1 MTDDGELVWYNP
13 ATQSYQFI
21 HEQPSPVVTTVDI
34 RGECESPKPST
45 PAIISERNN
54 IWDRPRTLLLL
65 EKCTNKKT
73 TVG

>member
-1 MTDDGELVWYNP
+1 
-13 ATQSYQFI
+13 
-21 HEQPSPVVTTVDI
+21 VTTVDI